1 VNGEGAASYSEEDRR
16 IFAARRMRFEL
27 EGLAHLKPTELAGIE
42 RCRRMFEAMG
52 PKPETGLK
60 PSAFVRGGMEVV
72 FAPHAGEIA
81 RPLGAKSL
89 GGVVGAD
96 FIGPRRR
103 GCIQRD
109 ENGEA
114 VMDMEGARTPW
125 PTGVREPAER
135 RQAPAAPAAGGV

>member
-1 VNGEGAASYSEEDRR
+1 MNGEGAASYSEADRR
-16 IFAARRMRFEL
+16 EFAARRMKFEL
-27 EGLAHLKPTELAGIE
+27 EGLARLKPAELAGIE

-52 PKPETGLK
+52 LRPEITWK
-60 PSAFVRGGMEVV
+60 PSKLVRGAMEAV
-72 FAPHAGEIA
+72 FAPHAEGLA
-81 RPLGAKSL
+81 LPTGRKSL
-89 GGVVGAD
+89 GGVVEAD

-114 VMDMEGARTPW
+114 VMDMDGARTPW